1 MAVQMAK
8 WAGATV
14 IATASARHHA
24 FLRTLGADEIV
35 DYTTTRF
42 EEVVRNVDMVLD
54 TIGGETVAR
63 SWHIVKKGGL
73 LLSVFSPP
81 SQEQAAAFGVRA
93 FFFVVKPNREQLIHI
108 GNLIDTGQLRPITE
122 RVFPLSEASQAF
134 EQALQG
140 HTRGKII
147 LRVEDEERR
156 G

>member
-1 MAVQMAK
+1 
-8 WAGATV
+8 
-14 IATASARHHA
+14 
-24 FLRTLGADEIV
+24 
-35 DYTTTRF
+35 
-42 EEVVRNVDMVLD
+42 
-54 TIGGETVAR
+54 
-63 SWHIVKKGGL
+63 
-73 LLSVFSPP
+73 VFSPP

-108 GNLIDTGQLRPITE
+108 GNLIDTGQLRPIIE